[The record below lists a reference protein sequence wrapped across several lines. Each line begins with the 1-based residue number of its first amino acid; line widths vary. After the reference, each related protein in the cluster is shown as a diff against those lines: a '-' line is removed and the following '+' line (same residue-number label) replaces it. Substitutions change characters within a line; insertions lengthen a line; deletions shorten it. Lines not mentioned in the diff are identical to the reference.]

1 LLALSRAGLPAEAA
15 VELNRRSCLS
25 GWLRAVQKY
34 RGYISET
41 DFASVLRD
49 ESEDQPLN
57 EDAGESDDD
66 HAHVCVGLA
75 CALSGAEEFC
85 QSLVESGIIRSD
97 AITRETCLAQC
108 WRAPA
113 IVHNSRV
120 HSGAGEDADFA
131 GDADFESYCALGG
144 YGVMKS
150 CLAKRRS
157 SESII
162 CALSS
167 AAVRLFEKAEVP
179 FGVRI
184 RELRA
189 HGTTVKVVMLI
200 DEDGPGEM
208 AQSFFLSQFPHRV
221 LEGLLIVAHTLG
233 ASEVVLSYTRRHES
247 TCRKFYKEFLFL
259 QDRGLGSNV
268 QLALIDADRQTE
280 QQSLRQIC
288 LSSNSK
294 EPSVSAL
301 VADPEFLS
309 WIPEIVATGDTGD
322 ADAPNGPQT
331 LYALVGCVKHPGIYK
346 APVFSTVHDL
356 IALAGGI
363 RPGES
368 LHSFVP
374 GDWDRV
380 ALPAHHSNLRV
391 DAEIL
396 GSTERMTFP
405 IVFISK
411 NDNLLRQTAFQG
423 FSQ

>member
-1 LLALSRAGLPAEAA
+1 LS
-15 VELNRRSCLS
+15 RRSCLS

-34 RGYISET
+34 RGYISDT
-41 DFASVLRD
+41 DFASVLR
-49 ESEDQPLN
+49 E
-57 EDAGESDDD
+57 ESDDLVSEND
-66 HAHVCVGLA
+66 REPDDNHARVCVGLP

-85 QSLVESGIIRSD
+85 QSLVQSGLVQSD
-97 AITRETCLAQC
+97 AITRETCLSQC

-113 IVHNSRV
+113 IVQEGRV
-120 HSGAGEDADFA
+120 HSGAREEWGSVADE
-131 GDADFESYCALGG
+131 GFEQYCASGG
-144 YGVMKS
+144 YGVLKS

-157 SESII
+157 PESVI
-162 CALSS
+162 CSLSS
-167 AAVRLFEKAEVP
+167 TAVRLFEKAEAP
-179 FGVRI
+179 FGARI

-189 HGTTVKVVMLI
+189 HGTAVNVVMLI
-200 DEDGPGEM
+200 DEDRPGEM

-221 LEGLLIVAHTLG
+221 LEGLLIVSHTLG
-233 ASEVVLSYTRRHES
+233 ASEIVLYYTRRHES

-259 QDRGLGSNV
+259 RDRGLGSNFRFT
-268 QLALIDADRQTE
+268 LIDADSQPE

-288 LSSNSK
+288 LSSNTK
-294 EPSVSAL
+294 EPNVSAL
-301 VADPEFLS
+301 IADPEFLS
-309 WIPEIVATGDTGD
+309 WIPEIVATGDTHD
-322 ADAPNGPQT
+322 ADMPNGPQT
-331 LYALVGCVKHPGIYK
+331 LYALVGCVSRPGIYK

-356 IALAGGI
+356 ITLAGGI

-396 GSTERMTFP
+396 GHTERMTFP

-411 NDNLLRQTAFQG
+411 SDNLLRQTAFQG
-423 FSQ
+423 FSP

>member
-1 LLALSRAGLPAEAA
+1 MLAASAAGLSAEAA
-15 VELNRRSCLS
+15 AKLNRRSCLS

-34 RGYISET
+34 RGYISDA

-49 ESEDQPLN
+49 ESDDYLPDDDLC
-57 EDAGESDDD
+57 ESDED
-66 HAHVCVGLA
+66 HARVCVGLP

-85 QSLVESGIIRSD
+85 QSLVESGLIHSD

-108 WRAPA
+108 WRAPV
-113 IVHNSRV
+113 IVQNGRV
-120 HSGAGEDADFA
+120 HSGAGEDSDFVGEA
-131 GDADFESYCALGG
+131 GFEHYCAMGG
-144 YGVMKS
+144 YGVLKS

-157 SESII
+157 PESIV
-162 CALSS
+162 CSLSS
-167 AAVRLFEKAEVP
+167 AAVRLFEKAEAP
-179 FGVRI
+179 FGARI

-189 HGTTVKVVMLI
+189 LGTTLKVVMLI
-200 DEDGPGEM
+200 DEDRPGEM

-221 LEGLLIVAHTLG
+221 LEGLLIVSHALG
-233 ASEVVLSYTRRHES
+233 ASEIVLYYTRRHES

-259 QDRGLGSNV
+259 RGRGLGSNF
-268 QLALIDADRQTE
+268 QLMLIDADSQSE
-280 QQSLRQIC
+280 QQSLKQIC
-288 LSSNSK
+288 LSSNTK

-301 VADPEFLS
+301 IADPEFLS
-309 WIPEIVATGDTGD
+309 WVPDIVATGDAID
-322 ADAPNGPQT
+322 ADMPNGPQT
-331 LYALVGCVKHPGIYK
+331 LYALVGCVSRPGIYK
-346 APVFSTVHDL
+346 APVFSTVHEL

-363 RPGES
+363 RSGES

-396 GSTERMTFP
+396 GHTERMTFP

-411 NDNLLRQTAFQG
+411 SDNLLRQTAFQG
-423 FSQ
+423 SSP